1 VSIFNYD
8 QTDCFSGGCVENF
21 DTFDEFESITRFCG
35 RIDFKVRVVKNPSM
49 MIAIPGEAVTNFFG
63 HYLELGSACFC
74 IWKMEERLFVKFWH
88 SPKRPSDALD
98 KTGIFL

>member
-35 RIDFKVRVVKNPSM
+35 RIDFKVR
-49 MIAIPGEAVTNFFG
+49 IGI
-63 HYLELGSACFC
+63 
-74 IWKMEERLFVKFWH
+74 RLFLH
-88 SPKRPSDALD
+88 LENGGTTLCEILA
-98 KTGIFL
+98 

>member
-35 RIDFKVRVVKNPSM
+35 R
-49 MIAIPGEAVTNFFG
+49 IPGEAVTNFFG